1 MYVGIFTDCV
11 TAIIK
16 HYGCTNGCVVPF
28 CCGCHWIIFYPQ
40 TDKRLPHWTVL
51 RLRHWLLILLGIV
64 GLSANFF
71 LYNVALQY
79 IPPTTSQ
86 VFSPLSSFGML
97 LVGVLLFKETFAVY
111 QKVGLGLLIL
121 GLILFL
127 ISAWKTF
134 YSLALM

>member
-1 MYVGIFTDCV
+1 MKQQPLLGFLFAFTAACMWGSLPIALQQLLNIMDAQTV
-11 TAIIK
+11 VWFRFAVAAIGLFFILK
-16 HYGCTNGCVVPF
+16 LT
-28 CCGCHWIIFYPQ
+28 
-40 TDKRLPHWTVL
+40 KRLPHWTVL

-97 LVGVLLFKETFAVY
+97 LVGGIV
-111 QKVGLGLLIL
+111 I
-121 GLILFL
+121 
-127 ISAWKTF
+127 
-134 YSLALM
+134 